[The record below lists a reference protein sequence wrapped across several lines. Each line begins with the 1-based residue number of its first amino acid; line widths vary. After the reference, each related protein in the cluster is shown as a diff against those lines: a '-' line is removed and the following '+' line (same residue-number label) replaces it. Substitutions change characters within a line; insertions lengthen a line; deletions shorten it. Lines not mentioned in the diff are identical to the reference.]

1 MNLPNNVYDILKFLA
16 QIGLPAIAVLY
27 SALAGIWGF
36 PFVEE
41 IPGTIMAFVLFLG
54 TVLQISSIQ
63 YNANK

>member
-1 MNLPNNVYDILKFLA
+1 MNLPNNVYDVLKFLA
-16 QIGLPAIAVLY
+16 QIGLPAAAVLY
-27 SALAGIWGF
+27 AALAGIWGF

-41 IPGTIMAFVLFLG
+41 IPATITAVVLFLG